1 MYLKT
6 KMSKVYERA
15 CVTAGSIL
23 KDHLLALASSF
34 FGRFSWSMRR
44 HVASTLLR
52 TPVGV
57 IGWLVG
63 FVTPILSPFI
73 FPGGRLGR
81 ISDPFAVGE
90 ISISTFVSTC
100 YACPSY
106 LQAACIIYSNT

>member
-1 MYLKT
+1 
-6 KMSKVYERA
+6 
-15 CVTAGSIL
+15 
-23 KDHLLALASSF
+23 
-34 FGRFSWSMRR
+34 MRR

-90 ISISTFVSTC
+90 ISISTFVSIC
-100 YACPSY
+100 LAPQLPAGSMHGVKNPLEY
-106 LQAACIIYSNT
+106 LT